1 MNTKQACVVD
11 FGSLT
16 HIENRYDHPG
26 TSRTPD
32 LVTLFLD
39 RDDAE
44 KWLAIEKRNQQE
56 DHGRDAIQTISLVE
70 RTISIHGMRI
80 TVYAVVYHRQTPAR
94 VEPPIIVRP
103 MAICIDP
110 DCHECADCIAYRARM
125 KAFVRAKR
133 ALRYEAK
140 R

>member
-39 RDDAE
+39 RAE
-44 KWLAIEKRNQQE
+44 AEHRLGILKREQAFEARRGCWTAQE
-56 DHGRDAIQTISLVE
+56 ISLVE

-80 TVYAVVYHRQTPAR
+80 TVYAVVYHRQTPVAPS
-94 VEPPIIVRP
+94 E
-103 MAICIDP
+103 
-110 DCHECADCIAYRARM
+110 
-125 KAFVRAKR
+125 
-133 ALRYEAK
+133 
-140 R
+140 